1 MNIRRFLRN
10 GLIFVPVFV
19 FIAIIFTSCYVS
31 SQGGCDGYVKVLN
44 SIPDTTMVVG
54 QTIKI
59 DLSSNPVVFQQSV
72 GNNEFSYNVLNQ
84 DWLIVDVEI
93 RDFESL
99 LTLRAESAGVD
110 TISIQAQDDCETF
123 AKTTFVVT
131 VIDTSAH

>member
-1 MNIRRFLRN
+1 
-10 GLIFVPVFV
+10 
-19 FIAIIFTSCYVS
+19 
-31 SQGGCDGYVKVLN
+31 
-44 SIPDTTMVVG
+44 MVVG

-93 RDFESL
+93 GDFESL

-110 TISIQAQDDCETF
+110 TISIQAQDHCETF

-131 VIDTSAH
+131 VVESSAH